1 MALLK
6 IDQRQA
12 KEKATKPVGS
22 HCNKIGG
29 DGIVAWDGALAV
41 EVGKH
46 SEIWDI
52 F

>member
-22 HCNKIGG
+22 HCNKIE
-29 DGIVAWDGALAV
+29 DGTVACDSALAV
-41 EVGKH
+41 EVG
-46 SEIWDI
+46 
-52 F
+52 

>member
-22 HCNKIGG
+22 HCNKIRE
-29 DGIVAWDGALAV
+29 DRTVACDSALAV
-41 EVGKH
+41 EVGKQ
-46 SEIWDI
+46 
-52 F
+52 